1 MKLIS
6 LLFGLLSASVAD
18 ALTVR
23 AGMWGPADL
32 KDVEAVL
39 DHILSAHMT
48 PAMHNRAQVV
58 AADVKSY
65 ISAVSLGHNMTKS
78 ERRNNVTAAIKELAE
93 LQVELNREMAKEVKI
108 HDKYTEQE
116 AGLEKQLKTKKDELA
131 QDEKKLQLYKL
142 KKELAEKQLEL
153 DNLELEKARGAHS
166 EDSAVED
173 GKARNEVIK
182 SLLVVANG
190 FKANGTNASLP
201 PQITAIL
208 TDLRKHSETI
218 RTGLAKLDGV
228 EKTSEAHLD
237 DVLKN
242 ATVGGTTDAT
252 AKARSM
258 IQSLKKKEER
268 KFQKLRVVKKT
279 ALSELDTAIASIEKG
294 DAATLQKTL
303 AKMQAETKAVNAKS
317 GHFLY

>member
-1 MKLIS
+1 
-6 LLFGLLSASVAD
+6 
-18 ALTVR
+18 
-23 AGMWGPADL
+23 
-32 KDVEAVL
+32 
-39 DHILSAHMT
+39 
-48 PAMHNRAQVV
+48 MHNRAQVV

-116 AGLEKQLKTKKDELA
+116 AGLEKQLKKKKDELA
-131 QDEKKLQLYKL
+131 QD
-142 KKELAEKQLEL
+142 EKQLEL

-252 AKARSM
+252 AKAQSM

-303 AKMQAETKAVNAKS
+303 AKMQADTKAVNAKS